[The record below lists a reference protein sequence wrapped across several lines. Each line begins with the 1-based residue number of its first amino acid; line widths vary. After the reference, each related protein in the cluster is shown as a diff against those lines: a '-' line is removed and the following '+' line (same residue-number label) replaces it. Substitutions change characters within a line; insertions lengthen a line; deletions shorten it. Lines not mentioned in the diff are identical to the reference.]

1 MPRYGKIYPVMK
13 IKSKDVINLIWSA
26 VFGACI
32 ATGMRV
38 EKTIGEG
45 IPAIVYFLIWI
56 AAGAVTFLIM
66 TRLDKVRKDATC
78 PSLHGPFPKKFFFTL
93 FISFFI
99 LYIPALLAA
108 FPGFFCYD
116 ANTESYMVFTFKYSN
131 HHPLIHELLLGNCLR
146 VGYRLFGNYNAG
158 VTIYV
163 IFQMIVMSAVFA
175 FLLATLKQI
184 NVKKPALIISFI
196 FPAFFPT
203 IRMFVVCTTKDVLFS
218 AGIVLFTTAL
228 LRYIIAH
235 QKSDLWILF
244 IGTCMILFFRNNGI
258 YILPIPAIVI
268 FIFFKE
274 HRKTL
279 IPIITGIVLYIV
291 TIETLIAL
299 LPAKRG
305 EQAEMLSVPMQQ
317 LARAYTLNKESFT
330 QEELDT
336 LYNIFPEVILERYN
350 PKLADDI
357 KFNFLEDN
365 FKADNGRYAKLW
377 WNIFLKNPGHYMD
390 AFLIMTDGYWYPGTA
405 ITGYEGKLINT
416 ITYGESA
423 YFQYESEPP
432 AVASPIFKGLN
443 SFYKSLSLDIKW
455 QRIPV
460 LNLILSPATY
470 VWLFLFAMA
479 ISLKT
484 KNDLKLLFIMPFLLL
499 LTLLLGPIALVRY
512 ALPFMMM
519 TPLTAIYLFDIKKGI
534 SK

>member
-1 MPRYGKIYPVMK
+1 MK

-32 ATGMRV
+32 AAGMRL

-45 IPAIVYFLIWI
+45 IPSIVYFLIWI

-66 TRLDKVRKDATC
+66 TRLDKVRKDATS
-78 PSLHGPFPKKFFFTL
+78 PSLHGPFPRKLFLTL
-93 FISFFI
+93 SASFFI

-116 ANTESYMVFTFKYSN
+116 ASLEAYMVFTFKYSN
-131 HHPLIHELLLGNCLR
+131 HHPLIHQLLLGNCLR
-146 VGYRLFGNYNAG
+146 LGYRLFGNYNAG
-158 VTIYV
+158 VTLYV

-175 FLLATLKQI
+175 FLLATLRQM

-196 FPAFFPT
+196 FLAFFPT
-203 IRMFVVCTTKDVLFS
+203 IQIFVVCTTKDVLFS
-218 AGIVLFTTAL
+218 AGTVLFTTAL
-228 LRYIIAH
+228 LRYISAH
-235 QKSDLWILF
+235 RKSDLWILF
-244 IGTCMILFFRNNGI
+244 ISVCLILFFRNNGI
-258 YILPIPAIVI
+258 YILPILAVI
-268 FIFFKE
+268 IFVFFKE
-274 HRKTL
+274 QRRTL
-279 IPIITGIVLYIV
+279 IPILAGIVLYIV
-291 TIETLIAL
+291 TTESLIAL

-365 FKADNGRYAKLW
+365 FKADRGRYAGLW
-377 WNIFLKNPGHYMD
+377 WNIFLKNPGHYVD
-390 AFLIMTDGYWYPGTA
+390 AFLIMTDGYWYPGAA
-405 ITGYEGKLINT
+405 ITGYEGKQIGT
-416 ITYGESA
+416 FTYGESS

-432 AVASPIFKGLN
+432 AVSSPILKGLN

-455 QRIPV
+455 QKIPI

-470 VWLFLFAMA
+470 IWIFLFSTASA
-479 ISLKT
+479 LKS
-484 KNDLKLLFIMPFLLL
+484 KNDMKLLFFMPLLLL

-512 ALPFMMM
+512 ALPFMFL
-519 TPLTAIYLFDIKKGI
+519 TPLGVMNTADIRKGSANE

>member
-1 MPRYGKIYPVMK
+1 MK
-13 IKSKDVINLIWSA
+13 IKSENVINFIWSA

-32 ATGMRV
+32 ANGMRL
-38 EKTIGEG
+38 EKTIDEK
-45 IPAIVYFLIWI
+45 IPSIVYFLIWL
-56 AAGAVTFLIM
+56 AVGTVTFFIM
-66 TRLDKVRKDATC
+66 SKFDKRIKDRPYPNLQA
-78 PSLHGPFPKKFFFTL
+78 PFPKKFFITL
-93 FISFFI
+93 LVSFFI

-131 HHPLIHELLLGNCLR
+131 HHPLVHELLLGNCLR
-146 VGYRLFGNYNAG
+146 VGYRLFGSYNAG

-163 IFQMIVMSAVFA
+163 IFQMIAISAIFA
-175 FLLATLKQI
+175 FLLATLKQM
-184 NVKKPALIISFI
+184 NVKKPILIISFI
-196 FPAFFPT
+196 FLAFFPT
-203 IRMFVVCTTKDVLFS
+203 IQMFVVCTTKDVLFS
-218 AGIVLFTTAL
+218 AGIVIFTTAL

-244 IGTCMILFFRNNGI
+244 ASVCMILFFRNNGI
-258 YILPIPAIVI
+258 YILPILSIVI

-279 IPIITGIVLYIV
+279 IPIMAGIVLYIV
-291 TIETLIAL
+291 TIEALIAL

-365 FKADNGRYAKLW
+365 FKADKGRYIRLW
-377 WNIFLKNPGHYMD
+377 WDIFRKNPGDYID

-405 ITGYEGKLINT
+405 IVGYEGKLINT

-432 AVASPIFKGLN
+432 AVASPILKGLS

-455 QRIPV
+455 QRIPM

-470 VWLFLFAMA
+470 IWIFLFTTA
-479 ISLKT
+479 IALKS
-484 KNDLKLLFIMPFLLL
+484 KNDMKLLFFMPLLL
-499 LTLLLGPIALVRY
+499 QLTLLLGPIALVRY
-512 ALPFMMM
+512 ALPFYLLM
-519 TPLTAIYLFDIKKGI
+519 PLSIGLLFGFRD
-534 SK
+534 

>member
-32 ATGMRV
+32 AIGMRL

-45 IPAIVYFLIWI
+45 IPTIVYFLIW
-56 AAGAVTFLIM
+56 AAVCAATFFIM
-66 TRLDKVRKDATC
+66 TRVDRKIETRPA
-78 PSLHGPFPKKFFFTL
+78 PKFQGPFPKKFFL
-93 FISFFI
+93 ALSVSFFI

-116 ANTESYMVFTFKYSN
+116 ASLEAYMVFTNKYSN

-146 VGYRLFGNYNAG
+146 LGNRLFGSYNAG
-158 VTIYV
+158 VTLYV
-163 IFQMIVMSAVFA
+163 IFQMIIVSAVFA
-175 FLLATLKQI
+175 FLLATLKQLK
-184 NVKKPALIISFI
+184 VKKPILIISFI
-196 FPAFFPT
+196 FLAFFPT
-203 IRMFVVCTTKDVLFS
+203 IQMFVVCTTKDVLFS
-218 AGIVLFTTAL
+218 AGMVLFTTAL
-228 LRYIIAH
+228 LRYIFSH
-235 QKSDLWILF
+235 QKSDLWLLF
-244 IGTCMILFFRNNGI
+244 LATCMTLFFRNNGI
-258 YILPIPAIVI
+258 YILPILAVII

-279 IPIITGIVLYIV
+279 IPILAGTIIYIV
-291 TIETLIAL
+291 TIESLITL
-299 LPAKRG
+299 LPAERSKQG
-305 EQAEMLSVPMQQ
+305 EMLSVPMQQ

-365 FKADNGRYAKLW
+365 FKADKKRFVSLW
-377 WNIFLKNPGHYMD
+377 WKTFLKNPGIYLD
-390 AFLIMTDGYWYPGTA
+390 SFFIMTDGYWYPGTA
-405 ITGYEGKLINT
+405 IVGYEGKQVYT

-423 YFQYESEPP
+423 YFQYASEDP
-432 AVASPIFKGLN
+432 AVAAPILKGLN

-455 QRIPV
+455 QRIPI

-470 VWLFLFAMA
+470 IWIFLFSMA
-479 ISLKT
+479 YALKS
-484 KNDLKLLFIMPFLLL
+484 KNDMKLLFFMPFLLL

-512 ALPFMMM
+512 ALPFYLLM
-519 TPLTAIYLFDIKKGI
+519 PLSIGYLFGFGD
-534 SK
+534 